1 MKDLSEQEPTLQ
13 FHIPHFAFRI
23 AAVSLPAMRTVMAL
37 LLLLPGAPLL
47 AQEASPYLPIGH
59 WSMPYL
65 EHLIAAGRI
74 ADPSPLSRPFTVDQ
88 VLRALDAV
96 DSNVVTGAEW
106 AVVKKIRGDIART
119 MRGPSAR
126 LDVHAGIAAS
136 SHARRDPLREAGP
149 GHATYSGGAAL
160 TLYFGPAVLVSHPYF
175 DTRLKWDPD
184 YSGKKDRVI
193 AGRAAE
199 AYVSAQWNFGELFFG
214 SVDRNWGPSFT
225 DGLLI
230 SPNPYSYD
238 HFDVRLGTQGVY
250 LEGLITQLDDIN
262 DTSGIA
268 EHRYLIAH
276 RFTIRP
282 PGSTMFSLWEGTIV
296 AGRDRQLEPW
306 FANIFTLG
314 LLTQYDQKTQANN
327 LVGLDVVTRIKRT
340 QLSAQ
345 VLLDDI
351 QVDRSNAGD
360 KEPPSYGFTLG
371 AQGGI
376 SRVGWTAFYTQVA
389 NLTYRTPNPAETVM
403 RRGVGLGRNF
413 SGYDQLTL
421 KASMIAGPSVLLEPE
436 ITVLRQGQG
445 DFRLPYPTVAQY
457 ASTPTLFAGT
467 VTRTIRLALG
477 GSAVH
482 GRWTLTGNGGVHLS
496 DAKSRWVGTI
506 QLTWRTTKEGQIP

>member
-1 MKDLSEQEPTLQ
+1 
-13 FHIPHFAFRI
+13 
-23 AAVSLPAMRTVMAL
+23 MR
-37 LLLLPGAPLL
+37 PLL
-47 AQEASPYLPIGH
+47 AVLLIAVATPLAAQEASPYLPLSH
-59 WSMPYL
+59 WSMPFL

-74 ADPSPLSRPFTVDQ
+74 PDPAPLSRPFKVDQ

-96 DSNVVTGAEW
+96 DSAVVTGAEW
-106 AVVKKIRGDIART
+106 SVVKQIRNDLVRT

-126 LDVHAGIAAS
+126 MDVHAGIAAS
-136 SHARRDPLREAGP
+136 SHARRDPLREAGV

-160 TLYFGPAVLVSHPYF
+160 TLYFGPAVLVSHPYI

-184 YSGKKDRVI
+184 YFGKKDRVI
-193 AGRAAE
+193 AGRTAE

-214 SVDRNWGPSFT
+214 SLDRNWGPRFT
-225 DGLLI
+225 DGLLV

-238 HFDVRLGTQGVY
+238 HLDVRLGTQGIY

-262 DTSGIA
+262 DTSGTP
-268 EHRYLIAH
+268 EHRYFIAH

-282 PGSTMFSLWEGTIV
+282 PWNTMFSLWEGTIV

-314 LLTQYDQKTQANN
+314 LLTQYDQNSQSNN
-327 LVGLDVVTRIKRT
+327 LLGLDVVTRVKRT
-340 QLSAQ
+340 QLFAQ

-351 QVDRSNAGD
+351 QVDRSNAAD

-376 SRVGWTAFYTQVA
+376 ARFGWTAFYTRVA
-389 NLTYRTPNPAETVM
+389 NLTYRTPNPAEAVM

-413 SGYDQLTL
+413 SDYDQLTF
-421 KASMIAGPSVLLEPE
+421 KGSMIAGPGVLLEPE
-436 ITVLRQGQG
+436 VTVLRQGQG
-445 DFRLPYPTVAQY
+445 DFRLPYPTIAQY

-467 VTRTIRLALG
+467 VTRTIRLALA
-477 GSAVH
+477 GSAAR
-482 GRWTLTGNGGVHLS
+482 GRWTITGNGGVHLIHNGPE
-496 DAKSRWVGTI
+496 KTRWVGTVAL
-506 QLTWRTTKEGQIP
+506 QWRTRKEGRIP